1 MQSAIKSSI
10 LITTYNR
17 PTYLKR
23 AVESALAQQTT
34 FSFEV
39 IVVDD
44 NGLGTTAQQETQKLF
59 TNFFPDVRYL
69 PLEKNSGACAAR
81 NFGADAA
88 KGEYLFFLDDD
99 DVYLPG
105 KVSRQMAYLE
115 QHPDLAGCLAAFRR
129 MDEGG
134 KEIVSASNCAI
145 VGDFKNFV
153 LHGNFFTPM
162 LCIRRNAFLES
173 GGFISIPRFQDRFY
187 MMHALRQGLSF
198 GVIPDQLHIMYEH
211 SGSRVTHS
219 SIEKTAVSLKQISN
233 YISDYRDD
241 FLPDEWRSFER
252 HQLNTLAVTKYNA
265 SEKKTRQSAAR
276 DYGQLFLSQPNW
288 SDLMMVFKS
297 LVK

>member
-1 MQSAIKSSI
+1 MKSSI

-23 AVESALAQQTT
+23 AVESALAQQTW
-34 FSFEV
+34 FPFEV

-99 DVYLPG
+99 DMYLPG
-105 KVSRQMAYLE
+105 KVSQQVAYLE
-115 QHPDLAGCLAAFRR
+115 QNPDLAGCLAAFRR
-129 MDEGG
+129 MDENG
-134 KEIVSASNCAI
+134 KEMVSASNYAV

-162 LCIRRNAFLES
+162 LCIRRKAFGES

-187 MMHALRQGLSF
+187 MMHALQQGLTF
-198 GVIPDQLHIMYEH
+198 GVIPDELHIMYEH

-219 SIEKTAVSLKQISN
+219 SIENTAASLQQIKD
-233 YISDYRDD
+233 YVADYRDD
-241 FLPDEWRSFER
+241 FLPGEWRLFER
-252 HQLNTLAVTKYNA
+252 HQLNTMAVTKYNA
-265 SEKKTRQSAAR
+265 SEKKIRQSAVR
-276 DYGQLFLSQPNW
+276 DYAQLFWSQPNW
-288 SDLMMVFKS
+288 NDLMMVFKS